1 MELVFETVELVAFTD
16 KPYGA
21 FYSMN
26 DLNWV
31 YESLAKQEC
40 QFGGFFLLNLSA
52 DVEDAHDMLANTYGC
67 KCSITHLRADVR
79 DDLLVLCGN
88 LKFVVPEE
96 QEEIVALLK
105 SKPWRILLGDET
117 KRFDD
122 NTKKLVDKKW
132 VSAYFVEQIDEEDF
146 SR

>member
-26 DLNWV
+26 DINWV

-40 QFGGFFLLNLSA
+40 QFGGFFLLNSSA
-52 DVEDAHDMLANTYGC
+52 DVEDVHDMLTNTYGC

-88 LKFVVPEE
+88 LKFTVPDE

-105 SKPWRILLGDET
+105 SKPWRILLWDET
-117 KRFDD
+117 KRFDE
-122 NTKKLVDKKW
+122 NAKKLVDKKW

>member
-40 QFGGFFLLNLSA
+40 QFGGFFLLNPSV
-52 DVEDAHDMLANTYGC
+52 DVEDMPHMSANTYDKRLLLITTARQKASFALHIRTEPQVLPC
-67 KCSITHLRADVR
+67 RKC
-79 DDLLVLCGN
+79 
-88 LKFVVPEE
+88 
-96 QEEIVALLK
+96 
-105 SKPWRILLGDET
+105 
-117 KRFDD
+117 
-122 NTKKLVDKKW
+122 
-132 VSAYFVEQIDEEDF
+132 
-146 SR
+146 